1 MSFDPSL
8 PTVRDRLRLQ
18 LGDTTGVEA
27 TEFMPDAT
35 YDAVYAYNGNK
46 EPETLLALAEGLIAK
61 FSQAASRINLGDM
74 EFSWRDRMTAWKAIV
89 EKFEGI
95 SAGAGGGG
103 FVIMS
108 PSRTDDANLP
118 EYERPFTM
126 EPWWNN
132 P

>member
-8 PTVRDRLRLQ
+8 PSVRDRLRLQ

-27 TEFMPDAT
+27 TEFLPDET

-74 EFSWRDRMTAWKAIV
+74 EFSWRDRMTAWKAIT
-89 EKFEGI
+89 EKFSGI
-95 SAGAGGGG
+95 SAASTGSG

-108 PSRTDDANLP
+108 PQRDDENLP

-126 EPWWNN
+126 EPWWTN